1 MADEDFQE
9 GEPKKPAK
17 KKAAAPPAD
26 AKKKKP
32 VAADDDDEDID
43 VKKKSKKPAKSEGSD
58 LGSSPLSAIIPVGGS
73 IFALLSLWLS
83 VLSGLMAL
91 AGLILFTKELIS
103 ILLPSLWPIA
113 FLCGVLSFF
122 THKHKASY
130 GSVAGNMRAIIG
142 ILISLV
148 VMGLHALLLFLY
160 FTGGR

>member
-1 MADEDFQE
+1 MADEDIQE
-9 GEPKKPAK
+9 GEPKPAK

-32 VAADDDDEDID
+32 VAAEDDDDVD
-43 VKKKSKKPAKSEGSD
+43 VKKKPKKPAKSEGSD

-73 IFALLSLWLS
+73 IFALMSLWLS
-83 VLSGLMAL
+83 VLAGLMGL
-91 AGLILFTKELIS
+91 AGMIFFFGQLPS
-103 ILLPSLWPIA
+103 VLLPALWPIA
-113 FLCGVLSFF
+113 FLSGILSFF

-148 VMGLHALLLFLY
+148 VMGLHGFAAFVY
-160 FTGGR
+160 FTKTP